1 VLTRLVVGFVLFLAA
16 FLLCVAIVAGEDRK
30 DLAPF
35 DPFAEAAVGDW
46 EVLCVKSG
54 DKERYEEWTVT
65 LVEDE
70 KVTVRL
76 GSGADARDLIFSRKT
91 APSLAE
97 LFPGNTFS
105 GAPIEVKWGAA
116 TLPLSGEEFRCQ
128 KARFRAPSGES
139 KTDGI
144 LYIAK
149 TVKCAGV
156 VSRSLDPGE
165 KAELVGHGTKDKT
178 VWGKTLKEAT
188 EKK

>member
-1 VLTRLVVGFVLFLAA
+1 MRTRLVVAFVLLAA
-16 FLLCVAIVAGEDRK
+16 LASGEDRK

-46 EVLCVKSG
+46 EVLLVKSG

-76 GSGADARDLIFSRKT
+76 GSGADARDLTFSRKT
-91 APSLAE
+91 APSIGE

-105 GAPIEVKWGAA
+105 GALLEVKWGAA

-139 KTDGI
+139 KADGI

-149 TVKCAGV
+149 TVKGAGV

-165 KAELVGHGTKDKT
+165 KAGLVGHGTKDKT
-178 VWGKTLKEAT
+178 IWGKTLKEAT